1 MRFLSV
7 FVFLGVL
14 WAQDLWAQDAKDFL
28 NQGVQAFRN
37 ARYPEAVEAF
47 QKAVAAEPSLA
58 AAHLYLATAY
68 MQQFIPGAE
77 SAENAALA
85 RNATD
90 EFLKVLTLDPNNR
103 VAIASIASL
112 ELNQKRWDEA
122 EQWYQKVIAADPA
135 SADAYYSLGFVA
147 WARWYPA
154 YSQARAS
161 VGMRPEDPGP
171 IPNAAVRQDLRA
183 RYGNTLETGIA
194 NLQKTL
200 ELNPRYSDAM
210 AYLNLIIRERADL
223 RDTPDEFRQDIAEAD
238 QWMQKAVEA
247 KGAPTGHVLFSG
259 NLEEYKLVRK
269 VDPVYPPLAAQAR
282 IQGIVKLQVTIGKNG
297 QVQNAMVISG
307 HPLLVP
313 AALEAVKQW
322 VYRPTLLN
330 GAPTEVTTEV
340 EVPFTL
346 DPAVIPR

>member
-1 MRFLSV
+1 MRLLAV
-7 FVFLGVL
+7 FGFLG
-14 WAQDLWAQDAKDFL
+14 ALWAQDAKDFL

-47 QKAVAAEPSLA
+47 QRAVAADPGFVE
-58 AAHLYLATAY
+58 AHLYLATAY

-77 SAENAALA
+77 SAENSALA
-85 RNATD
+85 RSATD
-90 EFLKVLTLDPNNR
+90 EFLKVLTLEPNNR
-103 VAIASIASL
+103 VAINSIASL
-112 ELNQKRWDEA
+112 ELNQKHWDEA
-122 EQWYQKVIAADPA
+122 ERWYQRLIAGDPT
-135 SADAYYSLGFVA
+135 SADAYYSLGFIA
-147 WARWYPA
+147 WSRWYPA
-154 YSQARAS
+154 YSQARTS
-161 VGMRPEDPGP
+161 LGMKPEDPGP

-183 RYGNTLETGIA
+183 RYGSTLETGIA
-194 NLQKTL
+194 NLEKTL

-210 AYLNLIIRERADL
+210 AYLNLIVRERADL
-223 RDTPDEFRQDIAEAD
+223 RDTSEEYRQDIGLAD

-247 KGAPTGHVLFSG
+247 KSAPPGRIRAG
-259 NLEEYKLVRK
+259 NIQEDKLIRK

-282 IQGIVKLQVTIGKNG
+282 IQGMVKLQVTIGKDG
-297 QVQNAMVISG
+297 QVQNTMVLSG

-330 GAPTEVTTEV
+330 GASMEVVTEV

-346 DPAVIPR
+346 DRAAIPR